1 MPASPSAARAIN
13 DREAL
18 RLLRSGPL
26 TAADLTRL
34 TGLSRP
40 TVADLVRRLGD
51 AGLVTVVGEAD
62 VRRRG
67 PNAQLYGIVRT
78 RAHVAALDVRTHS
91 VSVVVADL
99 LGEVLAEASTPI
111 GPATTTEHAV
121 ARTLTLLTDTAL
133 EAGAP
138 TLHSVGIGVPGLVDP
153 RTGDLRGI
161 AGLPR
166 WHGEVLAELR
176 ARLAGRLLVENE
188 TSVAA
193 VAEHRLGAT
202 RDLDTFALLWLGH
215 GTGAAL
221 VVNGGLHRGASGG
234 AGELGFLPVPGRP
247 WPAGGG
253 FHGLACSAAIAEL
266 ATEHGLVSSSL
277 VPSSDLPG
285 AAAVRDAVTTGA
297 DGFLDALADRVA
309 VGAASIAAV
318 LDPGCVVLGGEIGRA
333 GGEDLAGRVAD
344 RLSAASPI
352 TTTVRPSALGGE
364 AVLRGALLTAC
375 ESAQDDVFA
384 TV

>member
-26 TAADLTRL
+26 TAGDLTRL

-40 TVADLVRRLGD
+40 TIADLVRRLGD

-78 RAHVAALDVRTHS
+78 RAHVAALDVRTHG
-91 VSVVVADL
+91 VAVVVADL
-99 LGEVLAEASTPI
+99 LGEVLAEAATPI
-111 GPATTTEHAV
+111 GPTTTTEHAV
-121 ARTLTLLTDTAL
+121 ARTLALLTATADR
-133 EAGAP
+133 AGAP

-153 RTGDLRGI
+153 RTGDLRGS
-161 AGLPR
+161 ACLPA

-188 TSVAA
+188 TSAAA
-193 VAEHRLGAT
+193 VAEHRLGRA

-221 VVNGGLHRGASGG
+221 VVGGGLHRGASGG
-234 AGELGFLPVPGRP
+234 AGELGFLPVPGRD
-247 WPAGGG
+247 WPRGGG
-253 FHGLACSAAIAEL
+253 FHGLASSDAIAEL
-266 ATEHGLVSSSL
+266 AAAHGLAPASSE
-277 VPSSDLPG
+277 LPG
-285 AAAVRDAVTTGA
+285 AAAVRDAVAGGA
-297 DGFLDALADRVA
+297 DAFLDALADRVA

-318 LDPGCVVLGGEIGRA
+318 LDPGCVVLGGEVGRA
-333 GGEDLAGRVAD
+333 GGDELADRVAA
-344 RLSAASPI
+344 RLAAASPI
-352 TTTVRPSALGGE
+352 ATVVRASALGGE
-364 AVLRGALLTAC
+364 AVLRGALLAAC
-375 ESAQDDVFA
+375 ESAQDDLFA
-384 TV
+384 TA

>member
-26 TAADLTRL
+26 TAGDLTRL

-40 TVADLVRRLGD
+40 TIADLVRRLGD
-51 AGLVTVVGEAD
+51 AGLVTVVGEVD
-62 VRRRG
+62 IRRRG

-78 RAHVAALDVRTHS
+78 RAHVAALDVRTHG

-111 GPATTTEHAV
+111 GPTTTTEHAV
-121 ARTLTLLTDTAL
+121 ARTLTLLTDTAFQ
-133 EAGAP
+133 AGAP
-138 TLHSVGIGVPGLVDP
+138 TLHSVGMGVPGLVDP
-153 RTGDLRGI
+153 RSGDLRGI

-166 WHGEVLAELR
+166 WHGEVVAELR
-176 ARLAGRLLVENE
+176 SRLDGRLLVENE

-193 VAEHRLGAT
+193 VAEHRLGTA

-234 AGELGFLPVPGRP
+234 AGELGFLPVPGQD

-253 FHGLACSAAIAEL
+253 FHGLASSAAIAEL
-266 ATEHGLVSSSL
+266 AAGHGL
-277 VPSSDLPG
+277 VPSSSDLAG
-285 AAAVRDAVTTGA
+285 AAVVRDAVATGA
-297 DGFLDALADRVA
+297 DGFLDVLADRVA

-333 GGEDLAGRVAD
+333 GGEELASRVAD
-344 RLSAASPI
+344 RLTAASPI
-352 TTTVRPSALGGE
+352 ATVVRPSALGGG

-384 TV
+384 AV